1 MPEPRKPETPQQ
13 GPETPQQAIDRIF
26 NRKPKSKG
34 AKSGS
39 KKRGIDFTKGID
51 PSERARSKMETPYEE
66 MPSSQAIADRR
77 AGEELRKK
85 RDLMS
90 RLIES
95 RKGALRLPA
104 GIPNPVAV
112 GRGIA
117 DLRETARIRMGGDTS
132 KTEDLI
138 ESRAKKAKLKSKLK
152 DIPGRA
158 WYGAKGAVGDL
169 LKEGEE

>member
-1 MPEPRKPETPQQ
+1 MQEPSKPETPQQ
-13 GPETPQQAIDRIF
+13 GPETPQQALDRIF

-66 MPSSQAIADRR
+66 MPSSQAIADRQ
-77 AGEELRKK
+77 AGEESRKK
-85 RDLMS
+85 KDLLD

-95 RKGALRLPA
+95 RKGQFELPGELRKI
-104 GIPNPVAV
+104 GTV
-112 GRGIA
+112 GRGLR
-117 DLRETARIRMGGDTS
+117 DLGEAARIYGGGDTS